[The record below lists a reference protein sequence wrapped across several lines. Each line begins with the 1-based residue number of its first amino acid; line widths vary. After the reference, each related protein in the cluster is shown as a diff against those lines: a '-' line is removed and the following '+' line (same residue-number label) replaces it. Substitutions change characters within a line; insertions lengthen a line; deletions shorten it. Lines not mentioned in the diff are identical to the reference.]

1 MPYNVWTRAVLPSR
15 QYVDE
20 LTRCLRP
27 VSSGHP
33 TADSRIVSIP
43 YSNGGAPCSLTDS
56 TKLPP
61 FAEYS
66 KFKPDGSLKPGYCI
80 NAPVEWHRNWR
91 SPTLGAP
98 PNESSGS
105 SEEYTDKDDEEGV
118 SLGGS
123 RRSGPGAADGDEAG
137 GTKPL
142 FGSNK
147 APNSDPGSSG
157 EQPETSNREDC
168 SMLASL
174 P

>member
-1 MPYNVWTRAVLPSR
+1 MLTYGFYSTPAVR
-15 QYVDE
+15 
-20 LTRCLRP
+20 
-27 VSSGHP
+27 
-33 TADSRIVSIP
+33 
-43 YSNGGAPCSLTDS
+43 
-56 TKLPP
+56 
-61 FAEYS
+61 EYS
-66 KFKPDGSLKPGYCI
+66 KLKPDGSLKPGYCI

-118 SLGGS
+118 SLGGN

-168 SMLASL
+168 SMLASFTL
-174 P
+174 KFGKPAAYSLA